1 MTILDEIA
9 AATRERIEAEKR
21 KKPFNVIRREAES
34 EPKEGPD
41 FEGAL
46 RREGLSFICEV
57 KKASPSKGVIAPI
70 FPYISIAREYAEA
83 GADAIS
89 VLTEPKWFLGD
100 NSYLRE
106 ITENINTPC
115 LRKDFT
121 IDPYMICEAKL
132 IGAAAVLLIVSL
144 LSEAELRE
152 YREMTED
159 FGLSALVETHDAKEI
174 ETALR
179 SGAKIIGVN
188 NRNLKDFSVDTGN
201 SKSLRELV
209 PKEAVFVSESG
220 IQTPDDTRALRE
232 AGVDAVLI
240 GEALMR
246 AENKKEML
254 EAFRN

>member
-1 MTILDEIA
+1 
-9 AATRERIEAEKR
+9 
-21 KKPFNVIRREAES
+21 
-34 EPKEGPD
+34 
-41 FEGAL
+41 
-46 RREGLSFICEV
+46 
-57 KKASPSKGVIAPI
+57 
-70 FPYISIAREYAEA
+70 
-83 GADAIS
+83 
-89 VLTEPKWFLGD
+89 
-100 NSYLRE
+100 
-106 ITENINTPC
+106 
-115 LRKDFT
+115 
-121 IDPYMICEAKL
+121 
-132 IGAAAVLLIVSL
+132 
-144 LSEAELRE
+144 
-152 YREMTED
+152 
-159 FGLSALVETHDAKEI
+159 VETHDAKEI

-246 AENKKEML
+246 AEKKKEML